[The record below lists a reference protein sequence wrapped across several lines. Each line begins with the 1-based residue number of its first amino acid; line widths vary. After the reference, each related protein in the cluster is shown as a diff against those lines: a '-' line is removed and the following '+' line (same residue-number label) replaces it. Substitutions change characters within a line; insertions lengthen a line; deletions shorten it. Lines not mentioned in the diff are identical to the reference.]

1 MLCKAGT
8 PSPSHPV
15 TPSPWHPGIP
25 APMPLTLPTSL
36 LGLPGLLVGSKGLPG
51 AEERPSWVL

>member
-15 TPSPWHPGIP
+15 TPSPWHPGT
-25 APMPLTLPTSL
+25 PLPISL